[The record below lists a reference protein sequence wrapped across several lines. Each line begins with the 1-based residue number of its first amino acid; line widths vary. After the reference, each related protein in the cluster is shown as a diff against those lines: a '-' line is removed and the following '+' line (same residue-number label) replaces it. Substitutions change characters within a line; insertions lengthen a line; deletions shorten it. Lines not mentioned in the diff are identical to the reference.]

1 MARKRRPRPAPEQAR
16 QAVFRRR
23 TGPGPSGRSI
33 GPPGANVAACY
44 LRVSSKGQDPLNQ
57 QAELERFALVRG
69 FDVRAVYVERG
80 SATRG
85 SRPIFD
91 DMIAGAHRGEFRV
104 LLIWALDRFG
114 RSLAKNVNAVLE
126 LERLGVTVLSV
137 REPWFDTGGPVRSLL
152 IAIFSWVAEQET
164 RRLGERTRAGLERAR
179 ARGQRLGRPA
189 RVLSGAELERAREL
203 ERVGTP
209 IRVIAQHLRTP
220 RATIHRALRLK
231 KGATPA
237 SPATPKARTK
247 RRRTRASRKRTI
259 GGR

>member
-1 MARKRRPRPAPEQAR
+1 
-16 QAVFRRR
+16 
-23 TGPGPSGRSI
+23 
-33 GPPGANVAACY
+33 
-44 LRVSSKGQDPLNQ
+44 VSSRGQDPENQ
-57 QAELERFALVRG
+57 QAELERLALVRG
-69 FDVRAVYVERG
+69 YDVRAVYVERG

-91 DMIAGAHRGEFRV
+91 AMMAGAHRGEFST
-104 LLIWALDRFG
+104 LLVWALDRFG

-126 LERLGVTVLSV
+126 LERLGVTVISV
-137 REPWFDTGGPVRSLL
+137 REPWLDTGGPVRSLL
-152 IAIFSWVAEQET
+152 VAIFSWVAEQET

-209 IRVIAQHLRTP
+209 IRTIAQRLRTP

-231 KGATPA
+231 KGTR
-237 SPATPKARTK
+237 SETPKAPAK
-247 RRRTRASRKRTI
+247 RRRRRASQKRTI

>member
-1 MARKRRPRPAPEQAR
+1 MATKMPRPAPEPAR
-16 QAVFRRR
+16 LARFRRR
-23 TGPGPSGRSI
+23 TGRGSSGRSI
-33 GPPGANVAACY
+33 ASPGANTAAAY
-44 LRVSSKGQDPLNQ
+44 LRVSSRGQDPENQ
-57 QAELERFALVRG
+57 QTELERLALVRG
-69 FDVRAVYVERG
+69 YDVRAVYVERG

-91 DMIAGAHRGEFRV
+91 GMLADAHRGQFRV
-104 LLIWALDRFG
+104 LLVWALDRFG
-114 RSLAKNVNAVLE
+114 RSLARNVNAVLE
-126 LERLGVTVLSV
+126 LERLGVTVISV
-137 REPWFDTGGPVRSLL
+137 REPWLDTGGPVRSLL

-189 RVLSGAELERAREL
+189 RVLSGAHEL

-209 IRVIAQHLRTP
+209 IRVIAQRLKTP

-231 KGATPA
+231 KGTR
-237 SPATPKARTK
+237 SEMKKAPTK
-247 RRRTRASRKRTI
+247 RRRRRASQKRTN